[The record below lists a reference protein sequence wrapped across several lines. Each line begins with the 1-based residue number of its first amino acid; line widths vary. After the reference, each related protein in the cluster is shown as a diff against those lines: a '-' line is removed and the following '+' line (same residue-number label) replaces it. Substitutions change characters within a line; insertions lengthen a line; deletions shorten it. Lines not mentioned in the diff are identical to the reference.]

1 MLYQIGGARLGTQA
15 ISLLYQDEATC
26 TAAGL
31 DWSKLD
37 VEDLANEDEK
47 DDKDGHCCGG
57 HGGDGCCGGHG
68 EGHGGD
74 GCCGG
79 HHHEDGHCCHHHGDG
94 E

>member
-1 MLYQIGGARLGTQA
+1 MRLGTQA

-37 VEDLANEDEK
+37 VEDLAGEDE
-47 DDKDGHCCGG
+47 KDGHCCGRRGGDGCCGGHGHG

-68 EGHGGD
+68 HG
-74 GCCGG
+74 
-79 HHHEDGHCCHHHGDG
+79 HEDGHCCHHHGDG